1 MGLFGEKNSKEAY
14 ANSQQSTQNAANAL
28 NQSYQQSASLLS
40 PYTQNAN
47 QDFNTARG
55 AIYGAAGNMAQ
66 QGNPNAG
73 VYNLLNYNPSQ
84 ILNHAESGYTMSP
97 FAQQQEQAANAIMTN
112 KLGAQGLEGSG
123 VGDMEHAEIASAI
136 MNQDQQ
142 QYLSNLSKSFD
153 SYLRVLGID
162 DKQRSDVMGAFGKMV
177 GLESKE
183 SGKLADISQKTGQET
198 ANVYNNQAR
207 IDEQQARNAQ
217 QYQPLAQIANIV
229 GTGIAGYNLWGSPG
243 GSSGGWLD
251 PNQQPGANIWGY

>member
-1 MGLFGEKNSKEAY
+1 MSLWHANKSEEDY

-28 NQSYQQSASLLS
+28 NQSYQQSANLLS
-40 PYTQNAN
+40 PYTQNAGT
-47 QDFNTARG
+47 DFGTARN
-55 AIYGAAGNMAQ
+55 AIYGAAGNVVQ

-97 FAQQQEQAANAIMTN
+97 FAQQQEQAANAIVTN

-123 VGDMEHAEIASAI
+123 VGDMEHAEIASGI

-153 SYLRVLGID
+153 SYLKVLGID
-162 DKQRSDVMGAFGKMV
+162 DKQRGDVMGAFSKMV
-177 GLESKE
+177 GLENKDSNN
-183 SGKLADISQKTGQET
+183 LANISQKTGQET

-207 IDEQQARNAQ
+207 VDEQQARSSAQ
-217 QYQPLAQIANIV
+217 NQPFAQVANIL
-229 GTGIAGYNLWGSPG
+229 GTGLKM
-243 GSSGGWLD
+243 SGMLG
-251 PNQQPGANIWGY
+251 I